1 MRYKYSRLTK
11 REQFF
16 LNIFTG
22 LLVTALCAT
31 ITALLIK
38 IAPAQFA
45 VIPSVFGMIACITS
59 SCLSIAAILQTLET
73 DPKHNNHRK

>member
-22 LLVTALCAT
+22 LLVTAL
-31 ITALLIK
+31 LIK

-45 VIPSVFGMIACITS
+45 VIPFVFGMIACITS